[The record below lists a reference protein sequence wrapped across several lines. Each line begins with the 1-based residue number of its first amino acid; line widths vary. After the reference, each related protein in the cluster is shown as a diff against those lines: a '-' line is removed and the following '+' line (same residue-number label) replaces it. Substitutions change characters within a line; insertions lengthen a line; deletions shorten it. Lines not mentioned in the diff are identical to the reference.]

1 MSIVLQLRVLPP
13 ALLVMVWLAA
23 SLLVADDESMEELL
37 AKAQSSRDQQAELYA
52 KVARR
57 QVEIANQHFNDG
69 DVDKAQAAVQD
80 VVGFAQKALD
90 SAKQVRKRLKQ
101 TDITLR
107 KTSRRLADIAG
118 TLAFEY
124 RPPVNRAVKEIEV
137 IRMQILDIMFGPS
150 KKSDKQM
157 PAEGDQKSQEQP

>member
-1 MSIVLQLRVLPP
+1 MSIVFQLRGLPP
-13 ALLVMVWLAA
+13 ALLVMVLLGGS
-23 SLLVADDESMEELL
+23 SLLVADDESLEELL
-37 AKAQSSRDQQAELYA
+37 AKAQTSRDQQAELYA

-57 QVEIANQHFNDG
+57 QVEIANQHFNNG
-69 DVDKAQAAVQD
+69 EVDKAQAAVQD

-137 IRMQILDIMFGPS
+137 IRMQILDIMFGPA
-150 KKSDKQM
+150 KKSEKRS
-157 PAEGDQKSQEQP
+157 PAESDQEK